1 MTALTQCVE
10 GTLLFQKERDW
21 KKHFDLVTIHKIM
34 KTCNKITSS
43 LSYALRA
50 CLDMGRV
57 ITCYLF

>member
-43 LSYALRA
+43 LMRFE
-50 CLDMGRV
+50 RV
-57 ITCYLF
+57 LIWDE